1 MTTMP
6 TGIVNCSIVYIHLDP
21 NLDSNVLCNLRYLTE
36 VKIDLENS
44 TKDFYKIYTA
54 IGMEGFCEKD
64 LVIIK

>member
-6 TGIVNCSIVYIHLDP
+6 TGIVNCFIVSIHSDP
-21 NLDSNVLCNLRYLTE
+21 DLDSNVLCNLRYLTE

-44 TKDFYKIYTA
+44 TEDFYKIYTA